1 MGEIPHKS
9 SHEDRL
15 IKLALGGRVACTAS
29 NGLEGRDIGLG
40 ISDCICGGRGQSP
53 SSVDDGLRLTMFT
66 QGKGHHWVIVSD
78 CVVGPR
84 CQRIAY
90 AENRHIP

>member
-29 NGLEGRDIGLG
+29 NGLEDIGLG

-53 SSVDDGLRLTMFT
+53 GSFDDGLRLTMFA
-66 QGKGHHWVIVSD
+66 QGKGHRFRLRGRASLS
-78 CVVGPR
+78 
-84 CQRIAY
+84 
-90 AENRHIP
+90 ENCICRESTCTVMFS

>member
-53 SSVDDGLRLTMFT
+53 TLWERDNSAAR
-66 QGKGHHWVIVSD
+66 
-78 CVVGPR
+78 
-84 CQRIAY
+84 RIC
-90 AENRHIP
+90 AEFNSAS